1 MKTKSIIKSLLLVAV
16 VAVAIPSTAQMVSN
30 NNDDEVNR
38 VDSRAGH
45 AYREGQVIVKFK
57 SDAPLQVKRSQKGRF
72 QSAGINDVDKV
83 LNSLA
88 VTTIDELMPLT
99 GAIKNR
105 APRRAKALSGR
116 QVIEPDLSTL
126 FCLKFEQEGVTVE
139 EAVETLKALPEV
151 EYAEPN
157 YLVYIQS
164 TGTEDLLSYINEPMY
179 NQQWG
184 LNAIKM
190 PQLWAMDKVET
201 ERPVIAILD
210 TGVDITH
217 PDLAANIWTNASEAN
232 GADYEDDDNNSY
244 VDDVHGWDFIA
255 GTPIINNGMD
265 RNGHGTHCA
274 GIAAAVGNNS
284 LGIVGAN
291 PDAYIMPIKVMT
303 ARAISPPSA
312 AASTTPPLARL
323 MC

>member
-1 MKTKSIIKSLLLVAV
+1 MKTKSLLKILLATMLLVCAM
-16 VAVAIPSTAQMVSN
+16 PLHAQLVSN
-30 NNDDEVNR
+30 NNDDEVNK
-38 VDSRAGH
+38 ANIHG
-45 AYREGQVIVKFK
+45 AMPYRDKQVIVKFK
-57 SDAPLQVKRSQKGRF
+57 SDCAVNVKRTSKGRF
-72 QSAGINDVDKV
+72 QSAGVPSVDLV
-83 LNSLA
+83 LSKLA
-88 VTTIDELMPLT
+88 VSEADELMPLT

-105 APRRAKALSGR
+105 APRRAKAPSGR
-116 QVIEPDLSTL
+116 TIVEPDLSKL
-126 FCLKFEQEGVTVE
+126 YCFKYEQEGITVE
-139 EAVETLKALPEV
+139 EAIEVLKALPEV

-157 YLVYIQS
+157 YLAFIQS

-217 PDLAANIWTNASEAN
+217 PDLAANIWTNAAEAD

-244 VDDVHGWDFIA
+244 YDDVHGWDFVA
-255 GTPIINNGMD
+255 GTPIIGNGMD

-291 PDAYIMPIKVMT
+291 PDA
-303 ARAISPPSA
+303 
-312 AASTTPPLARL
+312 
-323 MC
+323 